1 MRRFRFSSLLLL
13 LRSKPPPP
21 RLLATTPPPPPPPR
35 LSQFQSPRR
44 FLFSSMATDKSYP
57 NPNLWSI
64 PFQSTNTS
72 IFSSNNNYL
81 QQYAHFSSQRNQYE
95 KVEIISEENIKP
107 ASPTPEHLRTYEVSL
122 LDQLLP
128 HFYSSF
134 VYFFPNNHNQND
146 SDSDSDLLLT
156 LKRRRQLLKKSLSE
170 TLTRFYPLAG
180 KVKNNREIDCNDEGV
195 YYVEAK
201 VKDQL
206 SNFLKHPDNKSI
218 HGFLPVDPNSMESLF
233 SKTHIIM
240 IQVTD
245 FDCGG
250 IAIGV
255 YTSHKIMD
263 GYSHTTFLKAWAA
276 ATASNGEEIICP
288 RFISPSIFPP
298 NPALPES
305 TTLMLLPTFLKQTKS
320 PTRRFVFSP
329 SSIKELKEKTGASSR
344 VMAVTGLIWKCAMAA
359 SKARSSVLAMT
370 VGLRNKSSP
379 PIPDHVIGNIFWSSV
394 PIRCTSGSDDDDLEI
409 SSIVGRL
416 KSATELVNSDLVEEM
431 KGEEWPLKVEEK
443 LNELKKFYSDENAD
457 YMTVT
462 STCNGGMYEVDFGWG
477 KPIWAS
483 VGYADANLPAVGN
496 MLMLMDTR
504 YGNGVE
510 AWVTLTEQEMNI
522 LQNDPELL
530 AFASFNPSPIPLE
543 NLID

>member
-13 LRSKPPPP
+13 RSKPP
-21 RLLATTPPPPPPPR
+21 RLLAATPPPPW
-35 LSQFQSPRR
+35 FQSPRR
-44 FLFSSMATDKSYP
+44 FLFSSMAADNSYPNP

-81 QQYAHFSSQRNQYE
+81 QQYAHFSSQRNQYD

-107 ASPTPEHLRTYEVSL
+107 ASPTPDHLRTYEVSL
-122 LDQLLP
+122 LDQLLA
-128 HFYSSF
+128 HFYFSF
-134 VYFFPNNHNQND
+134 VYFFPNNHNQN
-146 SDSDSDLLLT
+146 DSDLLLT

-180 KVKNNREIDCNDEGV
+180 KVKNSREIDCNDEGV

-233 SKTHIIM
+233 SKTHVIM
-240 IQVTD
+240 IQVTE

-250 IAIGV
+250 IAIGL

-298 NPALPES
+298 NPSLPENM
-305 TTLMLLPTFLKQTKS
+305 TLMLLPTFLKQTKS

-359 SKARSSVLAMT
+359 
-370 VGLRNKSSP
+370 NKSSP
-379 PIPDHVIGNIFWSSV
+379 PIPDYVIGNIFWSSV
-394 PIRCTSGSDDDDLEI
+394 PIRYTSGSDDDDLEI
-409 SSIVGRL
+409 SSIVRRL
-416 KSATELVNSDLVEEM
+416 KSATELINSDLIEEM
-431 KGEEWPLKVEEK
+431 KGEEWSLKVEEK
-443 LNELKKFYSDENAD
+443 LKELKKFYSDENAD
-457 YMTVT
+457 YMAVT
-462 STCNGGMYEVDFGWG
+462 NTCNGGMYEVDFGWG
-477 KPIWAS
+477 KRIWAS
-483 VGYADANLPAVGN
+483 VGYTDAHLPAVGN
-496 MLMLMDTR
+496 LLMLMDTK

-510 AWVTLTEQEMNI
+510 AWVTLSEQEMNI

-530 AFASFNPSPIPLE
+530 AFASFNPSPLPPLE
-543 NLID
+543 IN